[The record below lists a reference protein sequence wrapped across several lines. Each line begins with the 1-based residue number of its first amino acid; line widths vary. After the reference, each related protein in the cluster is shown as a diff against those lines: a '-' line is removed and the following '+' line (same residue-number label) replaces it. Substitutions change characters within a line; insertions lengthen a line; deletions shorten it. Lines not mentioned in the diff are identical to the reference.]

1 MEILEFG
8 NKSSNKI
15 ILIHGFQSPYQVWK
29 EYIDYYE
36 KYFQIIVPILDGH
49 NSDSKEEFES
59 FDKIVNE
66 LEDYIIS
73 NHGNNIFCVYGM
85 SMGGIVA
92 SKLFEN
98 GKINISNLI
107 LDSTPLVSYG
117 KFINNKLKKQYISLS
132 DKIRKRD
139 IKTMERACNSIITRD
154 KIDYFCKLIDN
165 MTNETIVKYLDEVSK
180 YQLRSD
186 VSSYSQ
192 IYYYHG
198 SGINEYFAKKS
209 AKFIK
214 KYYSNSKITCFKG
227 RGHCEISLLHSD
239 IMIKELNKILM
250 QR

>member
-8 NKSSNKI
+8 NKSINKI
-15 ILIHGFQSPYQVWK
+15 VLIHGFQTPYQVLK
-29 EYIDYYE
+29 DYIDYYE

-49 NSDSKEEFES
+49 NPDLKEEFDS
-59 FDKIVNE
+59 FDKIVSE
-66 LEDYIIS
+66 LENYLIN
-73 NHGNNIFCVYGM
+73 NHGNEIFCVYGM

-92 SKLFEN
+92 AKMFEN
-98 GKINISNLI
+98 GRINIKNLI
-107 LDSTPLVSYG
+107 FDSTPLVSYG
-117 KFINNKLKKQYISLS
+117 NFINNKLKKTYISLS
-132 DKIRKRD
+132 DKIRKRN
-139 IKTMERACNSIITRD
+139 IKTIEKACNSIISRD
-154 KIDYFCKLIDN
+154 KLDFFYKVIDN
-165 MTNETIVKYLDEVSK
+165 MTNETIVKYLNEVSK

-198 SGINEYFAKKS
+198 KGLNEFYAKKS

-214 KYYSNSKITCFKG
+214 SNYTNSNIINLG
-227 RGHCEISLLHSD
+227 RGHCELSLFHSD

>member
-8 NKSSNKI
+8 NKSNNKI
-15 ILIHGFQSPYQVWK
+15 VLIHGFQSPYQVWK
-29 EYIDYYE
+29 EYIEYYE

-49 NSDSKEEFES
+49 NQNIKEDFES

-66 LEDYIIS
+66 LENYLIN
-73 NHGNNIFCVYGM
+73 NHGNDIFCIYGM

-92 SKLFEN
+92 AKLFEN
-98 GKINISNLI
+98 DKLKIRNLI
-107 LDSTPLVSYG
+107 LESSPIVSYG
-117 KFINNKLKKQYISLS
+117 DFINNKLKKNYIKLS

-139 IKTMERACNSIITRD
+139 IKTIEKACSSIITRD
-154 KIDYFCKLIDN
+154 KLDYFYKVIDN

-192 IYYYHG
+192 IYYYYG
-198 SGINEYFAKKS
+198 SGINEYYSKKS

-214 KYYSNSKITCFKG
+214 KNYSNSKIICLGK
-227 RGHCEISLLHSD
+227 GHCELSLLHPD